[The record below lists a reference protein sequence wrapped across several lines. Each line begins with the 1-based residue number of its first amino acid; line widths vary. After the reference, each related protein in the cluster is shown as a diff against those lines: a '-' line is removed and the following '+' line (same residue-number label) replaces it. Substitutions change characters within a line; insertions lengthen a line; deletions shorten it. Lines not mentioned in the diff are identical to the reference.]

1 MPHLPK
7 VPNEIKNA
15 IRNKYAW
22 PGGYPLHLVTSDCET
37 LCITCG
43 KKEYKQIAYAT
54 RHTLNDGWRVVA
66 ADINW
71 EDPDLYCCHCDAR
84 IESAYAEERE

>member
-7 VPNEIKNA
+7 VPSEVKNA
-15 IRNKYAW
+15 IKDKYAW
-22 PGGYPLHLVTSDCET
+22 PGGYPLYLLTSNCET
-37 LCITCG
+37 LCVTCG
-43 KKEYKQIAYAT
+43 KKEYKQIVYST

-71 EDPDLYCCHCDAR
+71 EDPDLYCCHCNAR